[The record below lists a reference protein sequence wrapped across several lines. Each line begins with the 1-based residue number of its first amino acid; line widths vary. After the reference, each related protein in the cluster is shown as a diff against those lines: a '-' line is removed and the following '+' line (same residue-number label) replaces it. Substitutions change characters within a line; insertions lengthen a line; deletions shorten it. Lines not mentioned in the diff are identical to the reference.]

1 MTDDP
6 ATPSQPDPERLISD
20 VETLRALSD
29 SLRLRIIEA
38 MVQRVDPPWTVKEL
52 AAALEVPQTRLYHHV
67 ELLLERDL
75 IRAVERRVVQ
85 GIIETRYAVAAR
97 SFRLDRR
104 LFQGGSPEADARVHE
119 VLLHLF
125 DLARD
130 ELEASIGAGLALPD
144 GEAPEGRRS
153 LLSKGVL
160 RLSPDRAAELRSRLA
175 ELLSAFEGDDP
186 GPDAIAYG
194 LLVAL
199 YPLAPAGGEASAG
212 NADADDD

>member
-1 MTDDP
+1 MTDEATAP
-6 ATPSQPDPERLISD
+6 APDPERLISD

-29 SLRLRIIEA
+29 PLRLRIIEA

-52 AAALEVPQTRLYHHV
+52 ASALDVPQTRLYHHV

-104 LFQGGSPEADARVHE
+104 LFQGGSPEADAQVHE

-130 ELEASIGAGLALPD
+130 ELEASIGAGLALPEE
-144 GEAPEGRRS
+144 EAPDSKRT
-153 LLSKGVL
+153 LLSKGLL
-160 RLSPDRAAELRSRLA
+160 RLRADRAAELRSRLT
-175 ELLSAFEGDDP
+175 ELLAAYDDDDA
-186 GPDAIAYG
+186 GPDTAAYG

-199 YPLAPAGGEASAG
+199 YPLAPTGSVSSSGDGDAS
-212 NADADDD
+212 DV